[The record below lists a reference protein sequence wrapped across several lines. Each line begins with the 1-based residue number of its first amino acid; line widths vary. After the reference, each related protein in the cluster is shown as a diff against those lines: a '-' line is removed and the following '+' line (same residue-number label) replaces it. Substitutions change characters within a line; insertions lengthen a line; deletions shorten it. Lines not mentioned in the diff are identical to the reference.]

1 MIPNKRIALQE
12 LEIAGEL
19 NPGQWTEHS
28 KNAALAAY
36 HIANNCKHSISGKRK
51 I

>member
-28 KNAALAAY
+28 KNVALA
-36 HIANNCKHSISGKRK
+36 ILIWSRTPG
-51 I
+51 